1 MNKDAVLSDRQVQ
14 ILRVVLEGVGDWDAR
29 WIDITVHV
37 RYGPGEKVILREL
50 EKVAELGLVKRD
62 NTRSGVGG
70 RWAVTDAG
78 LAHIA

>member
-1 MNKDAVLSDRQVQ
+1 MSGPTLSDRQIQV
-14 ILRVVLEGVGDWDAR
+14 LRVVLEGAGDADAR

-37 RYGPGEKVILREL
+37 RYGPGDLSIFHEL
-50 EKVAELGLVKRD
+50 KNLEALGLVRRD
-62 NTRSGVGG
+62 NTRRGVGG